1 MYITSYVDG
10 KKGVDTLDGFSDQA
24 LGYIEDIYEHYY
36 SITGYDG
43 SNSSVSNGYWWGDLE
58 ISTEFS
64 EVSDTF
70 DVVLSID
77 YSIKDYYENGDWF
90 YSDDLYALT
99 LDLND
104 DNKFDITETYS
115 YKDVDGD
122 ADFFDGTSAFFDI
135 YGSDEITS
143 LNLKTGQYEN
153 ETLFQSNRDFFKDES
168 EYEEGEFNSYL
179 NELAQTDNY
188 GLIAGFN
195 NYEKNEL
202 IIVENIDKE
211 NHSVLFEIFSD
222 KGSGTLIRK

>member
-1 MYITSYVDG
+1 MDDPAEFGEYFSY
-10 KKGVDTLDGFSDQA
+10 
-24 LGYIEDIYEHYY
+24 Y
-36 SITGYDG
+36 
-43 SNSSVSNGYWWGDLE
+43 
-58 ISTEFS
+58 
-64 EVSDTF
+64 
-70 DVVLSID
+70 
-77 YSIKDYYENGDWF
+77 
-90 YSDDLYALT
+90 DLYSLT
-99 LDLND
+99 FDLND

-153 ETLFQSNRDFFKDES
+153 ETLFQSNRDFYKDES

-195 NYEKNEL
+195 SYEKNEL
-202 IIVENIDKE
+202 TIVGNIDKE
-211 NHSVLFEIFSD
+211 NHSVLFEIDHEDSGDSYFD
-222 KGSGTLIRK
+222 DLTENKFGTLNVIVGNSIWSYPNDDDDSIQTVENYDLYTYKKW